1 MDAVT
6 PGFLVETLTLFA
18 GIFVVAVGAHCLP
31 TDMRRPW
38 GGGVTGVPVDVALI
52 VLGGLMVMTA

>member
-1 MDAVT
+1 MDALT
-6 PGFLVETLTLFA
+6 LGFAMESLTLFA
-18 GIFVVAVGAHCLP
+18 GIFVIAVGAHCLP

-38 GGGVTGVPVDVALI
+38 GGGVTGVPADVALI